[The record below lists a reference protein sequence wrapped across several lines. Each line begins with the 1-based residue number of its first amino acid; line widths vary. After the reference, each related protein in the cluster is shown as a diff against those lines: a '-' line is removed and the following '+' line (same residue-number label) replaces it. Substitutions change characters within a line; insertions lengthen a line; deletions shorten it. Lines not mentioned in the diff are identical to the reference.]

1 MKLVQLEYLVALSQY
16 ESVSQAAEHLYV
28 SQPTISL
35 AIKELEHE
43 LGYPLM
49 IRSNRGITFTDQ
61 GKAVLGKARFILKN
75 VSDIKDIQPE
85 QNTVSGSVMAGCT
98 TPQCKS
104 LMLEVLSEIRRTF
117 PAIQFS
123 FQGANSRE
131 ILQMIKTGACQLG
144 VIHLEDVDA
153 SQFYSQVDK
162 RELIYGELFK
172 DRLAVMAR
180 WDHPLAGKD
189 KVSTEELL
197 EYPLLTPNK
206 KVNPHLCRYYEE
218 AGKGNQVI
226 SMDDASAVRR
236 YAFMDYPVITMPLA
250 ASLDGND
257 LFRADLVPLNV
268 EGITE
273 AVTVCWVHGKYI
285 DDAVKKVLEILLTKG
300 GIYERNLSADKTGL
314 RQV

>member
-1 MKLVQLEYLVALSQY
+1 MKLVQLEYLVALSRY
-16 ESVSQAAEHLYV
+16 GSVSQAAEHLYV

-35 AIKELEHE
+35 AIKELEQE

-85 QNTVSGSVMAGCT
+85 QNTVSGSVMVGCT

-123 FQGANSRE
+123 FQGTNSRE
-131 ILQMIKTGACQLG
+131 ILHMLRTGECQLG
-144 VIHLEDVDA
+144 VIHLEDIDA
-153 SQFYSQVDK
+153 SYLHGQVEK
-162 RELIYGELFK
+162 GELVFGELFS

-180 WDHPLAGKD
+180 FDHPLAGKEQ
-189 KVSTEELL
+189 VSLNELL

-206 KVNPHLCRYYEE
+206 KVNPYLCRYYEE
-218 AGKGNQVI
+218 AGKGNNVLSI
-226 SMDDASAVRR
+226 DDACAVRR
-236 YAFMDYPVITMPLA
+236 YAFMDYPVITMPLE
-250 ASLDGND
+250 ASLDGNN
-257 LFRADLVPLNV
+257 LFRGDLVPLSV
-268 EGITE
+268 SGIKE
-273 AVTVCWVHGKYI
+273 KVTVCWAHGKYI
-285 DDAVKKVLEILLTKG
+285 DDATKKVLEILLSKG
-300 GIYERNLSADKTGL
+300 GTYERNISAD
-314 RQV
+314 